1 MGSALPMQT
10 PVSHLSA
17 TAYAVDW
24 GQYGNEQLIAD
35 YCGEMPADPCVILQL
50 QPVAGGYS
58 GA

>member
-10 PVSHLSA
+10 PVSHLCA

-24 GQYGNEQLIAD
+24 GKYGNEQLNVD
-35 YCGEMPADPCVILQL
+35 YCGEMPADPCVMVQL
-50 QPVAGGYS
+50 QPGAGVYS